1 MLTLEINRDFKS
13 KIIPTD
19 NDLQKWAASAYRS
32 RQPAVASLIIVSDHQ
47 IQKYNNDFRNI
58 NKPTNVLSFPA
69 NLNVIDNELFLGD
82 VIACASVI
90 EMEAR
95 EQNKDLYS
103 HWAHMMIHSI
113 LHLQNFDHNNDKNAK
128 IMENIEIEILRSFN
142 ISNPYEY

>member
-1 MLTLEINRDFKS
+1 MLTLEINREFKN

-19 NDLQKWAASAYRS
+19 NDLQKWAESAYRS
-32 RQPAVASLIIVSDHQ
+32 SQPAVASLIIVSDHK

-82 VIACASVI
+82 VIACGSVI
-90 EMEAR
+90 EIEAR
-95 EQNKDLYS
+95 QQNKDLYS